1 GGEPAAPYH
10 VTLFVGHP
18 LGQTIQFGVVPENI
32 RLFANAVDPCH
43 RLPTS
48 FAVEILRVARRLKA
62 TALPHHPQA
71 APQERDNLGFLSV
84 AVQGFLRVVLRR
96 VLFKVLF
103 CFEYG
108 LISTFQD
115 AAPFIFS
122 KIPNI
127 ALLVNKAY
135 QGGEEMTTVVNMMVI
150 KFIL

>member
-1 GGEPAAPYH
+1 
-10 VTLFVGHP
+10 
-18 LGQTIQFGVVPENI
+18 
-32 RLFANAVDPCH
+32 
-43 RLPTS
+43 
-48 FAVEILRVARRLKA
+48 
-62 TALPHHPQA
+62 
-71 APQERDNLGFLSV
+71 V